1 MLSYS
6 SWVRPSVRARYKLHI
21 GLRHTKSPLPGSP
34 FDLVVVPGAASP
46 VTTMVPKGL
55 PKRGYVGSKKDEGGF
70 EMSLPDCMQVLT
82 TAPRPLSP
90 QVASR

>member
-1 MLSYS
+1 
-6 SWVRPSVRARYKLHI
+6 
-21 GLRHTKSPLPGSP
+21 
-34 FDLVVVPGAASP
+34 
-46 VTTMVPKGL
+46 MVPKGL

-82 TAPRPLSP
+82 TAPRLLSP